1 MVDVVLCLVVAR
13 FLMSFPWVSRKTSDF
28 YLEHFVI
35 YQFTDAVLFGN
46 KVFLGGPRLVTP
58 V

>member
-1 MVDVVLCLVVAR
+1 
-13 FLMSFPWVSRKTSDF
+13 MSFPWVSRKTSDF